1 MFLFSLLLFSELF
14 VVFIGKYYGHENNYN
29 IALTTELEITFYL
42 TIFVLKWFDFLKQ
55 ALNLKFIKNDFQN
68 IVFANFIAEENRLQW
83 APLNGITDNGNNR
96 EYKKIYPDWQVPNHS
111 LIPNF
116 TLKLIYL

>member
-14 VVFIGKYYGHENNYN
+14 VFFIGKYYGHENNYN

-83 APLNGITDNGNNR
+83 VWLNGITDNGNNR
-96 EYKKIYPDWQVPNHS
+96 
-111 LIPNF
+111 
-116 TLKLIYL
+116 